1 MNTYTINLKCDLDKI
16 KNCVIQC
23 KMNFN
28 RDPGKHVQEV
38 IFSRKLQKTNHNQ
51 VYFNRNFVQ
60 QVPSQKNLRKN
71 LDTKLNFQ
79 EHLNNGL
86 SKVNKTIGLL
96 RKLQAFLPR
105 QSVVTVYKAFIR
117 SHLNYGDIFYDRTY
131 NDSFYQKIESIQYN
145 TALAITGATRGG
157 TSREK
162 CYQELGLESLHKRGW
177 YKTLCYFFKIFKGR
191 CPEYLFRILSSV
203 NKIYDARTNSNISLF
218 NGKHMLFR
226 NCFFSSTVIA

>member
-1 MNTYTINLKCDLDKI
+1 
-16 KNCVIQC
+16 
-23 KMNFN
+23 MNFN
-28 RDPGKHVQEV
+28 RDPSKQAQEV
-38 IFSRKLQKTNHNQ
+38 IFSGKLQKTNHNQ

-117 SHLNYGDIFYDRTY
+117 SHLIMTPFIKK
-131 NDSFYQKIESIQYN
+131 SSQYN
-145 TALAITGATRGG
+145 IT
-157 TSREK
+157 
-162 CYQELGLESLHKRGW
+162 LH
-177 YKTLCYFFKIFKGR
+177 
-191 CPEYLFRILSSV
+191 
-203 NKIYDARTNSNISLF
+203 
-218 NGKHMLFR
+218 
-226 NCFFSSTVIA
+226 